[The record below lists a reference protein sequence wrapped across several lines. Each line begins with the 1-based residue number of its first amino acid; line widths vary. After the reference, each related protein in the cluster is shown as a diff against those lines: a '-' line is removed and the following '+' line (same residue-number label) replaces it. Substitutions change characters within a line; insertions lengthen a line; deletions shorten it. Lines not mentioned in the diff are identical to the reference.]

1 MGKGETERRIGKTK
15 EENKRKRGRKAKRNH
30 QRHSYPSSVHLAAG
44 TITRTIQV
52 AANSFEYVNGFIASV
67 TKYINATAILHY
79 ACGANDRIDMKI
91 MKLKGIS
98 GPMIARGVRHR
109 R

>member
-1 MGKGETERRIGKTK
+1 MGKTK
-15 EENKRKRGRKAKRNH
+15 EGNKTKRERSQKKPAA
-30 QRHSYPSSVHLAAG
+30 PSHPPIARPAAG
-44 TITRTIQV
+44 TITRTIQS

-98 GPMIARGVRHR
+98 GPMIARGARHR